1 MRTARDSRSMP
12 VATLIVLLSALQYI
26 PYFISIARGRTR
38 PSVSAWS
45 CFLLSLV
52 VTILASLQT
61 GSYSILIT
69 TGASLLCQL
78 AIIIVGWR
86 RGVAHM
92 PDRTEKLILAA
103 IALSVVLWW
112 LANSPEL
119 AIVINLLIDLVATAL
134 VLKKLRVH
142 PGSEAWATWLL
153 GGLAAALACWHFRG
167 SVDISYVYLLALF
180 VSNLSVL
187 GVLVWQMWRL
197 RPFPGQA
204 SVR

>member
-1 MRTARDSRSMP
+1 MT
-12 VATLIVLLSALQYI
+12 TLIVLLSALQYI

-61 GSYSILIT
+61 GSHSILVT
-69 TGASLLCQL
+69 TGASLVCQL
-78 AIIIVGWR
+78 AIIIVGLR

-112 LANSPEL
+112 LADSPGL

-134 VLKKLRVH
+134 VLKKLRAW
-142 PGSEAWATWLL
+142 PASEAPATWLL
-153 GGLAAALACWHFRG
+153 GGLAAGLACWHFSG
-167 SVDISYVYLLALF
+167 KFDISYLYLVALF
-180 VSNLSVL
+180 LSNLSVL
-187 GVLVWQMWRL
+187 GVLVWQMGWL
-197 RPFPGQA
+197 RRASGAGQ
-204 SVR
+204 VR